1 MGKKR
6 QVSAVTAMPDFA
18 RVPLAQ
24 IMEPELPARASM
36 DIEKM
41 RELVESMREL
51 GQIEPITLERRG
63 EGYQIITGHRRFM
76 AARDLGWTQISALVY
91 KEGSANK
98 LGMMLHENVVRESLN
113 PAEEALFMAEAKER
127 MQLDE
132 AGLVAM
138 FHRTPDYIAGRFAL
152 LRGDPDIFGAVQKGE
167 IKLGV
172 AHHLNRI
179 SDEGMRHYYLDAAKR
194 SDPPARVVQ
203 QWVADWQ
210 AQTRGRSM
218 FATPAGGENGVSSA
232 PSIGAAG
239 VGDGDGAAPE
249 SVDAAPSPSFGCEL
263 CGGTKDPYNLVNV
276 RLHKWEWEQIQ
287 AQVEKAAR
295 GL

>member
-6 QVSAVTAMPDFA
+6 QVSANTARPEFA
-18 RVPLAQ
+18 RVPVAQ

-36 DIEKM
+36 DTEKM
-41 RELVESMREL
+41 IELVESMREL
-51 GQIEPITLERRG
+51 GQIEPVTVERRDA
-63 EGYQIITGHRRFM
+63 GYQLITGHRRFM
-76 AARDLGWTQISALVY
+76 AARDLGWPEISALVY
-91 KEGSANK
+91 NEGAANK
-98 LGMMLHENVVRESLN
+98 LGMMLHENVVREALN

-127 MQLDE
+127 MSLDE

-152 LRGDPDIFGAVQKGE
+152 LRGDPDIFGAVQRGE

-179 SDEGMRHYYLDAAKR
+179 SDDGMRHYYLDAAKR
-194 SDPPARVVQ
+194 SDPPARVVA

-210 AQTRGRSM
+210 AQTRGRPM
-218 FATPAGGENGVSSA
+218 FTPPAGAENGESPA

-239 VGDGDGAAPE
+239 VGDGDGAALQ
-249 SVDAAPSPSFGCEL
+249 SVDAAPAPYFGCEL
-263 CGGTKDPYNLVNV
+263 CGGDRDPYNLVNV

-287 AQVEKAAR
+287 SQIAKAAK